1 MFYKQKEGNR
11 VPGPRGDVKTRLWNH
26 LLRRTITDPCA
37 RDTNV
42 HLADEGRE
50 TQGAGVRGWGAAHR
64 VTSSPNAHPALMS
77 PGEVRDTRASFHGTR
92 RLGRTIAKFKT
103 L

>member
-1 MFYKQKEGNR
+1 MYIWQMKAER
-11 VPGPRGDVKTRLWNH
+11 PRELGL
-26 LLRRTITDPCA
+26 
-37 RDTNV
+37 
-42 HLADEGRE
+42 
-50 TQGAGVRGWGAAHR
+50 GAGGQLTGSHPV
-64 VTSSPNAHPALMS
+64 PNAHPALMS